1 MYTDSVKMVILED
14 SKITNSN
21 SSTLI
26 GDAYCSHYC
35 FSAFFL
41 FSSSQMS
48 SMVTQIA
55 NVNHPQLLSQ
65 LKLKYQQIQSH
76 HSVQFGF
83 RSASL
88 RSSSPVKITKTSAF
102 SLKSFSYQPMIKFSS
117 RQKLSAWIVEL
128 NCLSS
133 NPNSVNYWLCDFGQI
148 ISLAWSPVSSIKC
161 A

>member
-1 MYTDSVKMVILED
+1 MLTAPTTASL
-14 SKITNSN
+14 
-21 SSTLI
+21 L
-26 GDAYCSHYC
+26 
-35 FSAFFL
+35 FSFL
-41 FSSSQMS
+41 SSSQMS

-65 LKLKYQQIQSH
+65 FKLKYQQIQSH

-88 RSSSPVKITKTSAF
+88 RSSSPVKIAKTSAF
-102 SLKSFSYQPMIKFSS
+102 SPKTFCYQPAIKFSS

-128 NCLSS
+128 NCLSL
-133 NPNSVNYWLCDFGQI
+133 NPNSVDYWLCDFGQT